1 MATWIIGGALV
12 VIVGAVV
19 WKMISDKRKGKHSCS
34 CGCSCG
40 CSCESCHGA
49 CNHLDH

>member
-1 MATWIIGGALV
+1 MATWIIGGVLV

-34 CGCSCG
+34 CGCSC
-40 CSCESCHGA
+40 ESCHGA
-49 CNHLDH
+49 CMHSNHQ

>member
-1 MATWIIGGALV
+1 MANWIIGGVLV

-34 CGCSCG
+34 CGCSC
-40 CSCESCHGA
+40 ESCHGA
-49 CNHLDH
+49 CTRSDH

>member
-1 MATWIIGGALV
+1 MANWIIGGVLV

-34 CGCSCG
+34 CGCSC
-40 CSCESCHGA
+40 ESCHGA
-49 CNHLDH
+49 CMHSDHQ

>member
-1 MATWIIGGALV
+1 MATWIIGGVLI

-34 CGCSCG
+34 CGCSC
-40 CSCESCHGA
+40 ESCHGA
-49 CNHLDH
+49 CTRSDH

>member
-1 MATWIIGGALV
+1 MATWIIGGVLI

-34 CGCSCG
+34 CGCSC
-40 CSCESCHGA
+40 ESCHGA
-49 CNHLDH
+49 CMHSDHQ

>member
-1 MATWIIGGALV
+1 MASWIIGGVLI

-34 CGCSCG
+34 CGCG
-40 CSCESCHGA
+40 CESCHGA
-49 CNHLDH
+49 CTHAEH

>member
-19 WKMISDKRKGKHSCS
+19 WKIISDKRKGKHSCS

-49 CNHLDH
+49 CNHLDP

>member
-1 MATWIIGGALV
+1 MATWIIGGVLI

-34 CGCSCG
+34 CGCG
-40 CSCESCHGA
+40 CESCHGA
-49 CNHLDH
+49 CMHSDH

>member
-1 MATWIIGGALV
+1 MASWIIGGVLI

-34 CGCSCG
+34 CGCG
-40 CSCESCHGA
+40 CESCHGA
-49 CNHLDH
+49 CTNSEK

>member
-1 MATWIIGGALV
+1 MASWIIGGVLI

-34 CGCSCG
+34 CGCSC
-40 CSCESCHGA
+40 ESCHGA
-49 CNHLDH
+49 CTRSDH

>member
-1 MATWIIGGALV
+1 MATWIIGGVLV

-34 CGCSCG
+34 CGCG
-40 CSCESCHGA
+40 CKSCHGA
-49 CNHLDH
+49 CTNSEK

>member
-1 MATWIIGGALV
+1 MATWIIGGALI
-12 VIVGAVV
+12 VIIGAVV
-19 WKMISDKRKGKHSCS
+19 WKMISDRCKGKRA
-34 CGCSCG
+34 CSCG

>member
-1 MATWIIGGALV
+1 MATWIIGGVLV

-34 CGCSCG
+34 CGCG
-40 CSCESCHGA
+40 GEGCHGA
-49 CNHLDH
+49 CNHSDH

>member
-1 MATWIIGGALV
+1 MATWIIGGVLI

-34 CGCSCG
+34 CGCSC
-40 CSCESCHGA
+40 ESCHGA
-49 CNHLDH
+49 CMHSNHQ

>member
-12 VIVGAVV
+12 IIVGAVV

-34 CGCSCG
+34 CGCSC
-40 CSCESCHGA
+40 ESCHGA
-49 CNHLDH
+49 CMHSNHQ

>member
-1 MATWIIGGALV
+1 MATWIIGGLLI

-34 CGCSCG
+34 CGCG
-40 CSCESCHGA
+40 CEGCHGA
-49 CNHLDH
+49 CHCSDK

>member
-1 MATWIIGGALV
+1 MANWIIGGVLV

-34 CGCSCG
+34 CGCG
-40 CSCESCHGA
+40 CEGCHGA
-49 CNHLDH
+49 CNHSDH

>member
-19 WKMISDKRKGKHSCS
+19 WKMISDRRKGKHSCS
-34 CGCSCG
+34 CGCG
-40 CSCESCHGA
+40 CESCHGA
-49 CNHLDH
+49 CTNSEK